1 MRAGSIITRRA
12 ALSVAVSSLIQPAAR
27 AHAQSTPVIRIG
39 VINDMSGTYRDQTG
53 PTGVACAKQAV
64 QEFNTSG
71 AFDVELLSAD
81 HLNKPDVAVSI
92 ARKWF
97 DQDGVD
103 VLVDCAAS

>member
-1 MRAGSIITRRA
+1 MPLTRRA
-12 ALSVAVSSLIQPAAR
+12 ALSAAASSLLLPAMRAR
-27 AHAQSTPVIRIG
+27 AQARPVIRIG

-64 QEFNTSG
+64 LEFDTGG
-71 AFDVELLSAD
+71 AFDIEVLSAD
-81 HLNKPDVAVSI
+81 HLNKPDVAVGI

-103 VLVDCAAS
+103 ILLD

>member
-1 MRAGSIITRRA
+1 MPTTRRA
-12 ALSVAVSSLIQPAAR
+12 ALSAAALSLVLPVARIR
-27 AHAQSTPVIRIG
+27 AQSKPTIRIG

-97 DQDGVD
+97 DQDGVHA
-103 VLVDCAAS
+103 LVDCAPPSA